1 MSFCC
6 CLLQGGSFVNTSTF
20 KLWKFTWG
28 CQGQRRSCFC
38 GKLKGF
44 WLQFSICRDAY
55 NLIIQLL
62 NSMPRTKILGKW
74 DLKKKRIF
82 ATEFLDFT
90 YFLFLVGGDCWS
102 QHERTLIFTKYPGSS
117 CRFVGR
123 IICFNIGILS
133 NTGALFNDFPRM
145 IKTRCRFFLI
155 IWKPFITIFF

>member
-62 NSMPRTKILGKW
+62 NSMPRAKILGKW
-74 DLKKKRIF
+74 DLKKENICDWVF
-82 ATEFLDFT
+82 GFH
-90 YFLFLVGGDCWS
+90 LFLV
-102 QHERTLIFTKYPGSS
+102 S
-117 CRFVGR
+117 CRWWLLKPAWKNIDLYKISR
-123 IICFNIGILS
+123 IKLS
-133 NTGALFNDFPRM
+133 LCGKNNMFQHRDSLQHRRTFKWFSTDDKN
-145 IKTRCRFFLI
+145 
-155 IWKPFITIFF
+155 